1 MESVKK
7 TLRLLVTTSFVY
19 MILGVASGLFY
30 REFTKMNGFP
40 EGAPGQLGLTHTH
53 LLALGFFA
61 SLTFLALEK
70 LFRMSESRKL
80 FGWFFGLYNV
90 GVLMTAIMLFVHGI
104 LQVQGVEVSGMIP
117 GIAGLGHI
125 LLTAGLIVLWVLLSK
140 AISRQRDDA
149 PATISA

>member
-1 MESVKK
+1 MKK

-53 LLALGFFA
+53 FLALGFFA
-61 SLTFLALEK
+61 SLTFLVLEK
-70 LFRMSESRKL
+70 LFRLSESRRL
-80 FGWFFGLYNV
+80 FGWFYALYNI
-90 GVLMTAIMLFVHGI
+90 GVLVTAGMLFVHGI
-104 LQVQGVEVSGMIP
+104 LQIQDVEVSGMIP

-140 AISRQRDDA
+140 SISRQRDEA
-149 PATISA
+149 PAVAAA